1 MTPRGHLHRRSAN
14 NGGTPMRVGSSFIL
28 LVRQA
33 GRRITLDTMD
43 LLKSMP
49 EGTVGATW
57 PTFYKPGAF
66 VLLLYVTAI
75 GTNLN
80 WIFGQIS

>member
-1 MTPRGHLHRRSAN
+1 MIR
-14 NGGTPMRVGSSFIL
+14 PMYGARV
-28 LVRQA
+28 A
-33 GRRITLDTMD
+33 MD

-57 PTFYKPGAF
+57 PTFYKPEAF
-66 VLLLYVTAI
+66 VLLLNVTAI

>member
-1 MTPRGHLHRRSAN
+1 MSTETALKPAHVVLARKHYEAAL
-14 NGGTPMRVGSSFIL
+14 
-28 LVRQA
+28 
-33 GRRITLDTMD
+33 MD

-57 PTFYKPGAF
+57 PTFYKPEAF

>member
-1 MTPRGHLHRRSAN
+1 METFGSAN
-14 NGGTPMRVGSSFIL
+14 EMSVH
-28 LVRQA
+28 
-33 GRRITLDTMD
+33 MD

-57 PTFYKPGAF
+57 PTFYKPEAF

-75 GTNLN
+75 GTNSN
-80 WIFGQIS
+80 WIFRQIS

>member
-1 MTPRGHLHRRSAN
+1 MYGA
-14 NGGTPMRVGSSFIL
+14 RV
-28 LVRQA
+28 A
-33 GRRITLDTMD
+33 MD

-57 PTFYKPGAF
+57 PTFYKPEAF
-66 VLLLYVTAI
+66 VLLLNVTAI

>member
-1 MTPRGHLHRRSAN
+1 MHCSRAAS
-14 NGGTPMRVGSSFIL
+14 VGVAGEL
-28 LVRQA
+28 L
-33 GRRITLDTMD
+33 MD

-57 PTFYKPGAF
+57 PTFYKPEAF

>member
-1 MTPRGHLHRRSAN
+1 MEL
-14 NGGTPMRVGSSFIL
+14 F
-28 LVRQA
+28 
-33 GRRITLDTMD
+33 
-43 LLKSMP
+43 KSMP

-75 GTNLN
+75 GTNSN
-80 WIFGQIS
+80 WILGQI

>member
-1 MTPRGHLHRRSAN
+1 
-14 NGGTPMRVGSSFIL
+14 
-28 LVRQA
+28 
-33 GRRITLDTMD
+33 MD

-49 EGTVGATW
+49 EGTVSATW
-57 PTFYKPGAF
+57 PTFYKPEAF
-66 VLLLYVTAI
+66 VLLLYVTAL

>member
-1 MTPRGHLHRRSAN
+1 ME
-14 NGGTPMRVGSSFIL
+14 
-28 LVRQA
+28 
-33 GRRITLDTMD
+33 
-43 LLKSMP
+43 LLKSIP
-49 EGTVGATW
+49 EGTLGATW

-80 WIFGQIS
+80 WIFDKFHDKKAEFFQPIIFILP

>member
-1 MTPRGHLHRRSAN
+1 MEDGA
-14 NGGTPMRVGSSFIL
+14 L
-28 LVRQA
+28 LVRSIEIFVEQA
-33 GRRITLDTMD
+33 LLEIEVMHGAMD

-49 EGTVGATW
+49 ERTVGATW
-57 PTFYKPGAF
+57 PTFYKPEAC

-80 WIFGQIS
+80 